1 MLPVSLPLI
10 ALAAYRLAPGRVS
23 LWGET
28 GAVALP
34 ASYVEAVRRAGGH
47 PILLTSLDPGPA
59 GELLGPFDALLLVGG
74 GDIDP
79 ALYGQDPRTEV
90 YGVDPERDRLEM
102 DLVRAALRQG
112 KPALCVCRGMQ
123 VVNVAL
129 GGTLHQHVPDL
140 PRMGE
145 HGVPLGGGT
154 VHQIRVAEGS
164 VLAQVVGGTSVQAAC
179 HHHQGVDR
187 LGEGLVASAWS
198 DDGLVEGLELGD
210 REGGWLV
217 GVQWHPE
224 ETAGVDPSQ
233 QALFDALVTRAA
245 ASREPTAPVGGSGS
259 P

>member
-1 MLPVSLPLI
+1 MLSMRRPLI
-10 ALAAYRLAPGRVS
+10 AMAAYRLAPGRVS
-23 LWGET
+23 LWGENA
-28 GAVALP
+28 AVALP

-59 GELLGPFDALLLVGG
+59 GELLAPFDALLLAGG
-74 GDIDP
+74 GDIEP
-79 ALYGQDPRTEV
+79 AMYGQEPRTEV
-90 YGVDPERDRLEM
+90 YGVDPDRDRFEM
-102 DLVRAALRQG
+102 DLVRAALGQG

-123 VVNVAL
+123 VANVAL
-129 GGTLHQHVPDL
+129 GGTLLQHLPDL
-140 PRMGE
+140 PEMGR

-154 VHQIRVAEGS
+154 VHHVRVAEGS
-164 VLAQVVGGTSVQAAC
+164 VLAQVVGGTSVRATC
-179 HHHQGVDR
+179 HHHQGVDL

-224 ETAGVDPSQ
+224 ETAGEDPSQ
-233 QALFDALVTRAA
+233 QALFDGLVARAA
-245 ASREPTAPVGGSGS
+245 ASRARAAAVGGSGS